1 MEHPHRRYSGTHDF
15 LIPIKM
21 KKALIPLCGLL
32 GLLTACQEE
41 IPMVSLG
48 IDDAYAIERM
58 KALTLHPEFPGERYE
73 WYLQDKQGADSL
85 VSTERDYTFI
95 SAYTGLYRLKLHII
109 DAANPL
115 EHNVNITVWEEEVAY
130 SRYIATVH
138 EYRPAP
144 GQFVNQLPQ
153 YQEGDTEENMRQ
165 KAEEYISGTNNRAIS
180 LGGYGGYVTF
190 GFDHT
195 VVNVPGE
202 KDFKILGNAF
212 YGSSGLQSGGSAEP
226 GIVMVSFDSNGNG
239 IPDDEWYEL
248 AGSEYH
254 KPETRHRYAITYLRP
269 AADHVPTPIKGTA
282 ITDSSYIHWD
292 DNDGNT
298 GYIARNSF
306 HSQEYFPQWLT
317 DEQLTF
323 TGTRLADNAVD
334 ESGTG
339 SYYVLN
345 AYDWGYADNHPND
358 AEEKISFDIAWAVD
372 ADGNQIHLPGAD
384 FIRVYTGV
392 NQQCGWVGEIS
403 TEITGAED
411 LHVIDYSATAP

>member
-85 VSTERDYTFI
+85 VSTKRDYTFI

-212 YGSSGLQSGGSAEP
+212 YGGSGLQAGGSAEP

-254 KPETRHRYAITYLRP
+254 KPETRHHYTITYLRP

-282 ITDSSYIHWD
+282 ITDSSYIRWD

-306 HSQEYFPQWLT
+306 HSQEYFPQWLA
-317 DEQLTF
+317 DEQLAF

-334 ESGTG
+334 KNGTG

-372 ADGNQIHLPGAD
+372 ADGNQIHVPGAD

>member
-1 MEHPHRRYSGTHDF
+1 MEHSHRRYSGTHGF

-21 KKALIPLCGLL
+21 KKVLIPLSGLL
-32 GLLTACQEE
+32 CLLASCQEE

-95 SAYTGLYRLKLHII
+95 SAYTGTFKLKLQII
-109 DAANPL
+109 DASNPL
-115 EHNVNITVWEEEVAY
+115 EHHVDIVVWEEEVAY
-130 SRYIATVH
+130 SRYIAKVY
-138 EYRPAP
+138 EYHPAP

-153 YQEGDTEENMRQ
+153 YQEGDTEDDMRK

-212 YGSSGLQSGGSAEP
+212 YNDANIQSGGGAEP

-239 IPDDEWYEL
+239 IPDDKWYEL

-254 KPETRHRYAITYLRP
+254 KPETRHNYTITYYRP
-269 AADHVPTPIKGTA
+269 AIDHEPTPIKGTA
-282 ITDSSYIHWD
+282 ITDSSYIRWD

-298 GYIARNSF
+298 GYIARNTF
-306 HSQEYFPQWLT
+306 HSQEYFPQWLA
-317 DEQLTF
+317 DEQLSF

-358 AEEKISFDIAWAVD
+358 AEEKICFDIAWAVD
-372 ADGNQIHLPGAD
+372 ADGNSIHLPGAD

-392 NQQCGWVGEIS
+392 NQQCGWIGEIS

-411 LHVIDYSATAP
+411 LHVTDYSTGQ